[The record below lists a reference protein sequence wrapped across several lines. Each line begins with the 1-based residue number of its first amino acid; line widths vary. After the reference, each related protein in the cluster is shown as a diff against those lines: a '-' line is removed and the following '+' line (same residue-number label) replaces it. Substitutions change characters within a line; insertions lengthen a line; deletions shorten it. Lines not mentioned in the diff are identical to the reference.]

1 MDYKYSNNHEYV
13 DDADSAEVKMVKIEK
28 SEEELE
34 LFKALKHK
42 RAWDAELDMGD
53 SCNYMTKEMLEKL
66 GFIRIEYSDYGRRM
80 VREAQVEIHGFT
92 FLVDFYVIEYAN
104 KGDPSIVFGRDFLVM
119 TKSKVDFG
127 IGEIRIDLTMLEEE
141 KDIGIFLDNW
151 MKLWKKL
158 GAQKLDDVLMG
169 RERLSNKEFSEEDK
183 VRIIE
188 LGLPKKISDLGNY
201 VLPVQVNGVVEMS
214 ALADTSA
221 SVSVLPYS
229 LYQNIGLGDPKPY
242 HSNLT
247 MVDNTQAKAI
257 GEVRNVR
264 IQIGYQAYLVDFF
277 VLDIL
282 VDNELPLLL
291 GSPFLSTYGAV
302 IDIGRDIED
311 VMERALAME
320 AYFNLFKNIIV
331 FKKLINFLRSLP
343 VQLKDTNWGN
353 EVHRLYKKVNG
364 DGAWHEKFKIITPS
378 GRKFTKGFKIKETKR
393 KLSGKFTL
401 EDILKFDHFQD

>member
-1 MDYKYSNNHEYV
+1 M
-13 DDADSAEVKMVKIEK
+13 DDADSAEVKMVKLEK
-28 SEEELE
+28 RAWDAELDMGDSSNYMTEEMLE
-34 LFKALKHK
+34 KLGF
-42 RAWDAELDMGD
+42 AWDAELDMGD

-80 VREAQVEIHGFT
+80 
-92 FLVDFYVIEYAN
+92 
-104 KGDPSIVFGRDFLVM
+104 
-119 TKSKVDFG
+119 
-127 IGEIRIDLTMLEEE
+127 
-141 KDIGIFLDNW
+141 
-151 MKLWKKL
+151 
-158 GAQKLDDVLMG
+158 KLDEVLMG
-169 RERLSNKEFSEEDK
+169 IERLSNKEFSEEDK

-201 VLPVQVNGVVEMS
+201 VLPVQVNGVVEIS

-247 MVDNTQAKAI
+247 VVNNTQAKAI

-264 IQIGYQAYLVDFF
+264 IQIGYQAYLVDFL
-277 VLDIL
+277 VLDIP

-291 GSPFLSTYGAV
+291 GRPFLGTYGAV
-302 IDIGRDIED
+302 IDIGRGTMCIDDGVIRHTFFPKSRVKTTLD
-311 VMERALAME
+311 
-320 AYFNLFKNIIV
+320 
-331 FKKLINFLRSLP
+331 NFENEEENWL